1 MSMQPTIEQANI
13 LEAAAAGK
21 SFKVLALAGTGK
33 TSTAREIARRNPH
46 KRILYLAFSR
56 PIANEAKGTFPSNVT
71 VKTAHA
77 LAYAAIGNLY
87 RGRIETS
94 VWSLRAAIGER
105 FPDAKGRTLSA
116 VLETLNRFCASADPT
131 VRAQHVGESA
141 SASAATS
148 IARLTQNVYETMV
161 DPNESLAITHDIYFK
176 AWSLSKPRLPYDQ
189 IQFDEAQDSSAV
201 MLAVVACQPETTQ
214 RIFIGDSNQSIY
226 GFRYAV
232 NAIESIEL
240 PAFPL
245 TQSFRFGD
253 AVARVAN
260 AVLRAKDETLMLRGR
275 PNHSDAIGKLEL
287 PDAILARTNAGLFAE
302 AVRVRTLLAPEERFA
317 FIGGVETMLSA
328 VLAAHG
334 FWDAKER
341 SDTAFRSKHKEFRF
355 FTSWNDLEAS
365 AETDAG
371 RTFKPFVKIAETY
384 GSSLPGLCDELRAL
398 STQDVK
404 KARVTFSTVHGGK
417 GLEWECVKLA
427 GDFMPF
433 CGIDRSGKL
442 FFKMEEANLTYV
454 AITRAERV
462 CDISAI
468 RPVLSESIAMRA
480 QIAGS
485 VKRYAKEVA

>member
-1 MSMQPTIEQANI
+1 MQPTYEQAQI

-33 TSTAREIARRNPH
+33 TSTAREIARRSPQI
-46 KRILYLAFSR
+46 RILYLAFSR
-56 PIANEAKGTFPSNVT
+56 PIADEAKGTFPPNVT

-116 VLETLNRFCASADPT
+116 VLETLNRFCASADLS
-131 VRAQHVGESA
+131 VRAQHVGDAGTASSA
-141 SASAATS
+141 SS

-161 DPNESLAITHDIYFK
+161 DPNESLSITHDIYFK
-176 AWSLSKPRLPYDQ
+176 AWALSRPRLPFEQ
-189 IQFDEAQDSSAV
+189 IQFDEAQDASAV
-201 MLAVVACQPETTQ
+201 MLGIVACQPAATQ

-226 GFRYAV
+226 GFRHAV
-232 NAIESIEL
+232 NAIESIDL
-240 PAFPL
+240 PAYPL
-245 TQSFRFGD
+245 TQSFRFGE

-275 PNHSDAIGKLEL
+275 PNHTDAIGKLEL

-302 AVRVRTLLAPEERFA
+302 AVRVRALLAPEERFA
-317 FIGGVETMLSA
+317 FIGGVETMLGA

-334 FWDAKER
+334 LWDAKER
-341 SDTAFRSKHKEFRF
+341 HDVTFRSKHKEFRF
-355 FTSWNDLEAS
+355 FTSWGDLETS

-384 GSSLPGLCDELRAL
+384 GSSLPSLCDELRAL
-398 STQDVK
+398 ATPDVR

-417 GLEWECVKLA
+417 GLEWKRVGLA

-442 FFKMEEANLTYV
+442 FFKMEEANIMYV
-454 AITRAERV
+454 ALSRAERV
-462 CDISAI
+462 LDISAV
-468 RPVLSESIAMRA
+468 RATLAESITSRA
-480 QIAGS
+480 QIHGP
-485 VKRYAKEVA
+485 VKRLASEVA